1 MSETLIEM
9 LGLTKTFPGVVALR
23 DVSFGIERNTV
34 HCIIG
39 ENGAGKSTLI
49 KILTG
54 ALRKTSGEVS
64 FKGRDWNPRSTGE
77 AMRAGMSVLFQELN
91 VVDQLTVEQNL
102 TLGKERSSFG
112 FERRNETQFEQTV
125 ATLRSLDPE
134 ITLQQRVGDLSVAQ
148 KQVIEI
154 AKAISSNADVI
165 VMDEPTAAIS
175 EEEVNRLFAIIRAL
189 KDRNVTVV
197 YITHRLTEIFS
208 IGDNVTVLR
217 DGQMIAT
224 RSVREVASSC
234 NDDEVESCSELIR
247 MMLGKVVAEHY
258 SAREVPEGDPIL
270 EMVEV
275 NSAKLHDVSFALH
288 AGEILGFYGLV
299 GAGKTEIAR
308 AIYGLDPMTGTMR
321 VKGREVAFRTPGQAI
336 RGGIAMVPEE
346 RRTEGLLTKLSIRE
360 NITIM
365 NMRPIRRFGLLS
377 KLRERA
383 LARSYIDRLR
393 IVATGSEQGVAK
405 LSGGNQQKV
414 VLSKCLNAESSILLL
429 DEPTRGID
437 VGAKEEIHGII
448 RDLAKSG
455 VGVIVFSSELPEILN
470 LCDRIALLYNGRVRR
485 ILRNGEDVDSHMI
498 MQIVTDSA
506 GADAQAKVG

>member
-9 LGLTKTFPGVVALR
+9 HGLTKTFPGVVALR

-54 ALRKTSGEVS
+54 ALRKTAGEVS
-64 FKGRDWNPRSTGE
+64 FKGKDWNPRSTGE

-102 TLGKERSSFG
+102 TLGKEKSSFG
-112 FERRNETQFEQTV
+112 FERRNESQFEQTV

-175 EEEVNRLFAIIRAL
+175 EEEVNRLFAIIRTL

-217 DGQMIAT
+217 DGQMIST

-258 SAREVPEGDPIL
+258 MPRELPEGDPIL
-270 EMVEV
+270 EMVGV
-275 NSAKLHDVSFALH
+275 NSAKLHDVSFSLH

-321 VKGREVAFRTPGQAI
+321 VKGREVAFRAPGQAI

-346 RRTEGLLTKLSIRE
+346 RRTEGLL
-360 NITIM
+360 
-365 NMRPIRRFGLLS
+365 
-377 KLRERA
+377 
-383 LARSYIDRLR
+383 DR
-393 IVATGSEQGVAK
+393 
-405 LSGGNQQKV
+405 
-414 VLSKCLNAESSILLL
+414 
-429 DEPTRGID
+429 
-437 VGAKEEIHGII
+437 
-448 RDLAKSG
+448 KSG
-455 VGVIVFSSELPEILN
+455 V
-470 LCDRIALLYNGRVRR
+470 
-485 ILRNGEDVDSHMI
+485 
-498 MQIVTDSA
+498 
-506 GADAQAKVG
+506 